1 MVRRQGAFGPV
12 ELRDSCG
19 HRELLINGQVQGGAY
34 FDPGAEVIWPDLPDT
49 APGPIS
55 TAAYANGWLLAG
67 LDHPVSSGLMIGLG
81 SGCGAVQLLA
91 NFPGVDLTIVEID
104 PVIVQT
110 ALEGFP
116 LLGYYM
122 DRGMLDIRVADASD
136 FLAEG
141 HDHWDFG
148 LADAY
153 TGEAELVA
161 DHLPDLI
168 RRTDDLYLNV
178 IDRFDGPSMRAIG
191 ECLQAADKPV
201 REVFKSVPPGLLHVL
216 RDFNC
221 RSNWILTTHPV
232 QWGKASRF
240 QPFADLPESEE
251 LLTAQQS
258 WDQFMSAAVGGRLEG
273 VLASS

>member
-12 ELRDSCG
+12 ELRDSLCS
-19 HRELLINGQVQGGAY
+19 RELLINGQVQGGAY
-34 FDPGAEVIWPDLPDT
+34 LDPAADSIWPELSDA

-81 SGCGAVQLLA
+81 SGCGAIQLLA

-104 PVIVQT
+104 PVVVQT

-122 DRGMLDIRVADASD
+122 DRGMLDIRIADASD

-141 HDHWDFG
+141 HDRWDFG

-168 RRTDDLYLNV
+168 RRASDLYLNV

-191 ECLQAADKPV
+191 KCLQAAGKPAC
-201 REVFKSVPPGLLHVL
+201 EVFKSVPPGLLHCL
-216 RDFNC
+216 RDYGC
-221 RSNWILTTHPV
+221 RSNWILTTRPV
-232 QWGKASRF
+232 QWGKAARF
-240 QPFADLPESEE
+240 QPFADLPDSEQVS
-251 LLTAQQS
+251 LAQQS
-258 WDQFMSAAVGGRLEG
+258 WDQFLAGAAQGCSEG